1 MSCFFK
7 TLSGNLLT
15 LSSKTFPQIVKNL
28 CTFLWKDRDVY
39 FYKFEIRFFFSC
51 IFFRLQSKFSRN
63 PGLFFRAALTKQHWI
78 LSQEVFFGRRIFFIF
93 FFQVFDCFSQ
103 FWPEKERIFGRIF
116 STGCRNGF
124 HTFQS
129 RSARYI
135 FFQFWKKL
143 SLFSST
149 FSVFDPFFFK
159 NRPKFSREPC
169 QSWVFESTEK
179 FLRRKF
185 FSGKKLFHFICSRM
199 FERGKIGVMATPFDQ
214 DFKIAVFLPRWSLK
228 SIFF

>member
-93 FFQVFDCFSQ
+93 FKFSLVFAILNGKRTD
-103 FWPEKERIFGRIF
+103 FWPNFFNRLSKRLWCFPEEKCEV
-116 STGCRNGF
+116 S
-124 HTFQS
+124 
-129 RSARYI
+129 I
-135 FFQFWKKL
+135 FFHFWKKL
-143 SLFSST
+143 GHFSFNLFGVWSMFFFSKTRQSFLESLVKAAFLSPRKIFSAKSFFWKKIVSFYLFSDIWAQKDRSKGHT
-149 FSVFDPFFFK
+149 FRAGTQNCCFPAQMNF
-159 NRPKFSREPC
+159 
-169 QSWVFESTEK
+169 
-179 FLRRKF
+179 
-185 FSGKKLFHFICSRM
+185 
-199 FERGKIGVMATPFDQ
+199 
-214 DFKIAVFLPRWSLK
+214 
-228 SIFF
+228 